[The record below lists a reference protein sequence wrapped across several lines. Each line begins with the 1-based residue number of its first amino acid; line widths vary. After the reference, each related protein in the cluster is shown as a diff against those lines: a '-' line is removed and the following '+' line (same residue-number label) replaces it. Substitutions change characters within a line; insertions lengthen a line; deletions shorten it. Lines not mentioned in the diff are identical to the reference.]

1 MADNGSKNRR
11 LRRTA
16 DGTPYGEPQDQTL
29 GDSLRHQLDE
39 RARAFGDRW
48 LASQLG
54 RPPRSAPTLNRPFA
68 FDELPWTPPSRL
80 KRWRIRQRNRA
91 CAWRSRVALRIAP
104 WLDDIDD
111 YR

>member
-29 GDSLRHQLDE
+29 GDSLHE
-39 RARAFGDRW
+39 RARAFGDLW

-54 RPPRSAPTLNRPFA
+54 RPPRSAPFA